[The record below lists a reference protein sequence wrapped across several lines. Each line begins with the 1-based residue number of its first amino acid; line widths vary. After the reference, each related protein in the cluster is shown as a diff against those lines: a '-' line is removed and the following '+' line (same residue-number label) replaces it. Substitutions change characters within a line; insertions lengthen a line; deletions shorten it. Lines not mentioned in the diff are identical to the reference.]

1 MATNGHIDLDE
12 ENGIALVA
20 TAITLL
26 VLSWI
31 SVGLRVYTRAWLMSG
46 QQLDDWLML
55 IAQVIFTVSC
65 AFILEGV
72 KQGIGKH
79 NDAVESDEIK
89 VQALMWQALA
99 TATYILDMMFIK
111 LSIGVFLLRLSVQRV
126 YNWIIWI
133 SLAIITI
140 WSLVL
145 WFWNL
150 FQCNPV
156 EMQWDFRIKDG
167 TCVSADQI
175 VSAAYAISVM
185 TVLSDWLYALLPIPM
200 LWSVK
205 MTKQAK
211 ATVIVILGLGIF
223 ASVATLVR
231 LRFLA
236 DLTDTED
243 ILFAGTDAMV
253 WTLIEPGVAIIAS
266 SLATIRPLLR
276 AMKIRGFE
284 STDHTYGTGHSAA
297 VKSHTNHHSPGVMV
311 MPGFGPEDVSLNN
324 IPHQN
329 HSRPYPDDDVHI
341 LYPRRPA
348 DGPRSPGQVS
358 LGKSEILV
366 IQGNGSPP
374 QTPPETQMYRSPS
387 TSDDQIHDL
396 EAQSQDLDRYNNR
409 QRRRQRG
416 L

>member
-1 MATNGHIDLDE
+1 MATNKDIEIHE
-12 ENGIALVA
+12 ENGSALVA

-26 VLSWI
+26 TLSWF
-31 SVGLRVYTRAWLMSG
+31 SVGLRTYTRAVLMKSL
-46 QQLDDWLML
+46 QLDDWLML
-55 IAQVIFTVSC
+55 VAQIIFTISC

-72 KQGIGKH
+72 QKGIGKH
-79 NDAVESDEIK
+79 NDAIKDDEAK

-111 LSIGVFLLRLSVQRV
+111 LSIGVFLLRLCVKRV
-126 YNWIIWI
+126 YVWIIRI
-133 SLAIITI
+133 SLAIISI
-140 WSLVL
+140 WSVVL
-145 WFWNL
+145 FFWNL
-150 FQCNPV
+150 FQCKPV

-185 TVLSDWLYALLPIPM
+185 TVVSDWLYALLPIPM

-211 ATVIVILGLGIF
+211 TTVIAILGLGIF

-253 WTLIEPGVAIIAS
+253 WTLIEPGVAIVAS

-276 AMKIRGFE
+276 AMRIRGFE
-284 STDHTYGTGHSAA
+284 STENTYGTGHSAA
-297 VKSHTNHHSPGVMV
+297 VRSNANRSKTGILI
-311 MPGFGPEDVSLNN
+311 MPGFGPEDVSLTNMVSQNN
-324 IPHQN
+324 TNSLSHPNDIE
-329 HSRPYPDDDVHI
+329 I
-341 LYPRRPA
+341 LPPRHVG
-348 DGPRSPGQVS
+348 DGPTSPGQASIV
-358 LGKSEILV
+358 KSEILV
-366 IQGNGSPP
+366 IQGNSSPP
-374 QTPPETQMYRSPS
+374 SSWQNRNDRSAS
-387 TSDDQIHDL
+387 SSFDQIHDL
-396 EAQSQDLDRYNNR
+396 EAYSQELERDDM
-409 QRRRQRG
+409 RG
-416 L
+416 RGS

>member
-1 MATNGHIDLDE
+1 
-12 ENGIALVA
+12 
-20 TAITLL
+20 
-26 VLSWI
+26 
-31 SVGLRVYTRAWLMSG
+31 
-46 QQLDDWLML
+46 
-55 IAQVIFTVSC
+55 
-65 AFILEGV
+65 
-72 KQGIGKH
+72 
-79 NDAVESDEIK
+79 
-89 VQALMWQALA
+89 
-99 TATYILDMMFIK
+99 
-111 LSIGVFLLRLSVQRV
+111 
-126 YNWIIWI
+126 
-133 SLAIITI
+133 
-140 WSLVL
+140 
-145 WFWNL
+145 
-150 FQCNPV
+150 
-156 EMQWDFRIKDG
+156 
-167 TCVSADQI
+167 
-175 VSAAYAISVM
+175 
-185 TVLSDWLYALLPIPM
+185 
-200 LWSVK
+200 
-205 MTKQAK
+205 
-211 ATVIVILGLGIF
+211 
-223 ASVATLVR
+223 
-231 LRFLA
+231 
-236 DLTDTED
+236 
-243 ILFAGTDAMV
+243 MV

-329 HSRPYPDDDVHI
+329 HSRHYPDDDVHI

-374 QTPPETQMYRSPS
+374 QTPPETHMYRSPS

>member
-1 MATNGHIDLDE
+1 MATNQHVNLKE

-20 TAITLL
+20 TAATLMA
-26 VLSWI
+26 LSWF
-31 SVGLRVYTRAWLMSG
+31 SVALRTYTRVFLMNG

-55 IAQVIFTVSC
+55 IAQIIFTISC
-65 AFILEGV
+65 VFILEGV
-72 KQGIGKH
+72 KQGMGKH
-79 NDAVESDEIK
+79 NDAVEPDEAK

-111 LSIGVFLLRLSVQRV
+111 LSIGVFLLRLSVKRV
-126 YNWIIWI
+126 YTYIIWI
-133 SLAIITI
+133 SLAIISI

-145 WFWNL
+145 FFWNL

-156 EMQWDFRIKDG
+156 EMQWDFRITDG

-175 VSAAYAISVM
+175 VAAAYAISVM
-185 TVLSDWLYALLPIPM
+185 TVVSDWLY
-200 LWSVK
+200 
-205 MTKQAK
+205 AK

-253 WTLIEPGVAIIAS
+253 WTLIEPGVAIVAS

-297 VKSHTNHHSPGVMV
+297 VRSNGPRPKPTVMA
-311 MPGFGPEDVSLNN
+311 MPGFGPDDVSLNN
-324 IPHQN
+324 VEPRNDPSNRSQP
-329 HSRPYPDDDVHI
+329 SDVNI
-341 LYPRRPA
+341 LPPRNFPG
-348 DGPRSPGQVS
+348 GPLSPGQASIV
-358 LGKSEILV
+358 KSEILV
-366 IQGNGSPP
+366 IQGTSSAPPSPWQGP
-374 QTPPETQMYRSPS
+374 MEHSPS
-387 TSDDQIHDL
+387 NSFDQIHDL
-396 EAQSQDLDRYNNR
+396 EAQSQDLDRRGYGGG
-409 QRRRQRG
+409 RR
-416 L
+416 

>member
-1 MATNGHIDLDE
+1 MASQKDFDLNEDNGSV
-12 ENGIALVA
+12 LVA
-20 TAITLL
+20 TAIALL
-26 VLSWI
+26 ALSWF
-31 SVGLRVYTRAWLMSG
+31 SVGLRTYTRAFLMKSV
-46 QQLDDWLML
+46 QLDDWLML
-55 IAQVIFTVSC
+55 VAQIIFTISC
-65 AFILEGV
+65 AFIIEGV
-72 KQGIGKH
+72 QQGIGKH
-79 NDAVESDEIK
+79 NDVVKPDEVK

-111 LSIGVFLLRLSVQRV
+111 LSIGVFLLRLCVQRI

-133 SLAIITI
+133 SLAIISI
-140 WSLVL
+140 WSIVL
-145 WFWNL
+145 FFWNL

-167 TCVSADQI
+167 TCVSPDQI

-211 ATVIVILGLGIF
+211 ATVIAILGLGIF

-236 DLTDTED
+236 DLTDTKD

-253 WTLIEPGVAIIAS
+253 WTLIEPGVAIVAS

-276 AMKIRGFE
+276 AMRIKGFE
-284 STDHTYGTGHSAA
+284 STENTYGTGHSAA
-297 VKSHTNHHSPGVMV
+297 ARSNANNRSKSGVLV

-324 IPHQN
+324 MAPQN
-329 HSRPYPDDDVHI
+329 HTNPRSYPNDIEI
-341 LYPRRPA
+341 LPPRHLPN
-348 DGPRSPGQVS
+348 GPLSPGQVS
-358 LGKSEILV
+358 IVKSEILV
-366 IQGNGSPP
+366 IQGNSSPP
-374 QTPPETQMYRSPS
+374 SSWRGRNDPSPS
-387 TSDDQIHDL
+387 SSFDLIHDL
-396 EAQSQDLDRYNNR
+396 EAHSQELERDNNGA
-409 QRRRQRG
+409 RR
-416 L
+416 

>member
-1 MATNGHIDLDE
+1 MATNQHVNLKE

-20 TAITLL
+20 TAATLMA
-26 VLSWI
+26 LSWF
-31 SVGLRVYTRAWLMSG
+31 SVGLRTYTRVFLMNG

-55 IAQVIFTVSC
+55 IAQIIFTISC
-65 AFILEGV
+65 VFILEGV
-72 KQGIGKH
+72 QQGMGKH
-79 NDAVESDEIK
+79 NDAVKPDEAK

-111 LSIGVFLLRLSVQRV
+111 LSIGVFLLRLSVKRV
-126 YNWIIWI
+126 YTYIIWV
-133 SLAIITI
+133 SLAVISI

-145 WFWNL
+145 FFWNL

-156 EMQWDFRIKDG
+156 EMQWDFRITDG

-175 VSAAYAISVM
+175 VAAAYAISVM
-185 TVLSDWLYALLPIPM
+185 TVVSDWLYALLPIPM

-253 WTLIEPGVAIIAS
+253 WTLIEPGVAIVAS

-297 VKSHTNHHSPGVMV
+297 VRSNGPRSKPTVMA
-311 MPGFGPEDVSLNN
+311 MPGFGPDDVSLNN
-324 IPHQN
+324 VEFRNDANVRSQP
-329 HSRPYPDDDVHI
+329 SDVNI
-341 LYPRRPA
+341 LPPRNFPG
-348 DGPRSPGQVS
+348 GPLSPGQASIV
-358 LGKSEILV
+358 KSEILV
-366 IQGNGSPP
+366 IQGNSSAPPSPW
-374 QTPPETQMYRSPS
+374 QGHMEHSPS
-387 TSDDQIHDL
+387 NSFDQIHDL
-396 EAQSQDLDRYNNR
+396 EAQSQDLGSRGYGG
-409 QRRRQRG
+409 RRR
-416 L
+416 